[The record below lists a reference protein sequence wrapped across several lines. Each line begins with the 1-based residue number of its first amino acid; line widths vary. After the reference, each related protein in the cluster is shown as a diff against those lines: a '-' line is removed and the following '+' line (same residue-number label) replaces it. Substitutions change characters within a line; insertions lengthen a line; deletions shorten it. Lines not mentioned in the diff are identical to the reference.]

1 MNPMEE
7 YSFNSL
13 EEWYGENLNEYTHD
27 LATHGAVG
35 GFPGI
40 TYYEDTTR
48 IYDAFQSDIWKMLAE
63 DAEGMDQNVPEFIG
77 NMYGAEHADDETHF
91 KNLLV
96 WYAVERIAYNRDNA
110 EA

>member
-7 YSFNSL
+7 YSYNSL
-13 EEWYGENLNEYTHD
+13 EEWYAENLEEYTHD
-27 LATHGAVG
+27 LATHGAAG

-48 IYDAFQSDIWKMLAE
+48 IYNAFHSDIWEALAE
-63 DAEGMDQNVPEFIG
+63 DAENMNQSVPEFIG
-77 NMYGAEHADDETHF
+77 NLYGADGVDDDTRF

-96 WYAVERIAYNRDNA
+96 WYAVERIAYNREND
-110 EA
+110 